1 MKKSKFTEAQ
11 IISVLKELDAG
22 TPATTVARR
31 IGVHPNTIRG
41 WRDKYGG
48 LETSDLIRLKQ
59 LEAENAQLRRIVAR
73 KELELD
79 VVRDLIEK
87 KGWGPRNA
95 SKS

>member
-1 MKKSKFTEAQ
+1 
-11 IISVLKELDAG
+11 
-22 TPATTVARR
+22 
-31 IGVHPNTIRG
+31 VHPNTIRG